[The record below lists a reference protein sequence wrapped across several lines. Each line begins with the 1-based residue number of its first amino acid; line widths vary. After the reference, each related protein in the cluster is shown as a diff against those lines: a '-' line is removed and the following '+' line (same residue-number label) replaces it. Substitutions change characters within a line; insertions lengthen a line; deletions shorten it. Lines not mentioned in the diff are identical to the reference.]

1 MSNSTENIH
10 AQPMPAGLQTIEA
23 SEPAAPK
30 AALHSRLTDLVN
42 GAPVML
48 FMKGVP
54 KCPLCRFS
62 RHIVRIL
69 DHHGIHYSSFYVLKD
84 ETVRLG
90 IKEHADWP
98 TFPQL
103 WVNGQLVGGLD
114 IVKEELSANPEFL
127 SAHRV
132 PEIEDDAARVMA

>member
-1 MSNSTENIH
+1 MPNSTENIH
-10 AQPMPAGLQTIEA
+10 AQPMPAGLQTIDA
-23 SEPAAPK
+23 SEPAELK

-62 RHIVRIL
+62 RRIVRIL
-69 DHHGIHYSSFYVLKD
+69 DDRGIQYSSFDVLKD

-90 IKEHADWP
+90 IKEYADWP

-103 WVNGQLVGGLD
+103 WVNGGLVGGLD
-114 IVKEELSANPEFL
+114 IVSTARCQGVFDVDN
-127 SAHRV
+127 
-132 PEIEDDAARVMA
+132 DDG

>member
-1 MSNSTENIH
+1 MQELKTHLHSIMSNYTENIH
-10 AQPMPAGLQTIEA
+10 AQPTPAGLQTIEA

-90 IKEHADWP
+90 IKEYADWP
-98 TFPQL
+98 TFPHL

-114 IVKEELSANPEFL
+114 IVSTARCHGIFDVD
-127 SAHRV
+127 S
-132 PEIEDDAARVMA
+132 EDG

>member
-30 AALHSRLTDLVN
+30 AALDSRLTDLVN
-42 GAPVML
+42 GASVML

-114 IVKEELSANPEFL
+114 IVSTARFQGIFDVD
-127 SAHRV
+127 S
-132 PEIEDDAARVMA
+132 DDG